1 MDKEGSNTNTLTL
14 SKFGETPEDF
24 YTRSMFYDITGLD
37 VSYINNYVDIVSQ
50 LPSYQ
55 DTQQKL
61 LYKQNEDT
69 DIKSGL
75 LI

>member
-1 MDKEGSNTNTLTL
+1 MATI

-37 VSYINNYVDIVSQ
+37 VAYINNYVDIVSQ

-55 DTQQKL
+55 TIRYRTKASDT
-61 LYKQNEDT
+61 
-69 DIKSGL
+69 
-75 LI
+75 